1 VLSCRVSR
9 RNTPSPLKLLARY
22 PTRHAHPHHDFSSC
36 PCTSRAI
43 TPAQIQPFLHFV
55 RPNSP
60 RINTSKKI
68 SISHISLIPI
78 HLNPT
83 RINTSKNKDLKPRRI
98 NTSGHK
104 DLKSRR
110 INTSKKHGRG
120 EGSTRCTLNLY
131 FNYAKKPSTISPAPV
146 CDSAANCSRLAVAV
160 GTLHSLAAPQPAV
173 RRSLGEGGW
182 RRRAAGRQ
190 PRGGNEATC
199 SS

>member
-9 RNTPSPLKLLARY
+9 QNTPSPQKLLASY
-22 PTRHAHPHHDFSSC
+22 PIRHSRPRDNFSSY
-36 PCTSRAI
+36 PWTSCG
-43 TPAQIQPFLHFV
+43 TGPAQIQAFAHFT

-68 SISHISLIPI
+68 SITHISLIPM

-83 RINTSKNKDLKPRRI
+83 RINTSKNKHLKPRRI
-98 NTSGHK
+98 NTSGDK
-104 DLKSRR
+104 DLKSCR
-110 INTSKKHGRG
+110 INTSKKQGRG
-120 EGSTRCTLNLY
+120 AVESRRDLYLY
-131 FNYAKKPSTISPAPV
+131 FNYADGPSTTSTSPV

-190 PRGGNEATC
+190 PHGGNGATC